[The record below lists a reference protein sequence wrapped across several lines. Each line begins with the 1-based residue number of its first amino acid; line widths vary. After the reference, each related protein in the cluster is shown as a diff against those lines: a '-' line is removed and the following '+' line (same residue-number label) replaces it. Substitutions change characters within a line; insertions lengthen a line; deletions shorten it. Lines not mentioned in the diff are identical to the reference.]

1 METRGLIDC
10 RLCQPRQHSIFC
22 KLLDKQLHYLEDYKV
37 TKNYRK
43 HEIIF
48 HDRDKPEGLFCI
60 FSGLVKIFKTSEN
73 GKEQIVR
80 LAQSGDVLGYRAF
93 FSDETYAAT
102 AQAVTDV
109 MICFI
114 ERKGIDGILQN
125 SPEIIYSLLKKVCL
139 ELREAEEKFQDLIE
153 KNVEERLRHFLLTF
167 IKDTRT
173 KKIDLPLSREE
184 IASLIGAR
192 SETVIRVFSS
202 WRTEGLISARAKSLI
217 VLKPSYFLSC

>member
-1 METRGLIDC
+1 METRSSIDC
-10 RLCQPRQHSIFC
+10 KLCQPRQHSIFC
-22 KLLDKQLHYLEDYKV
+22 KLSDKELPYLRDYKT

-48 HDRDKPEGLFCI
+48 HEGDKPQGLFCV
-60 FSGLVKIFKTSEN
+60 FSGMIKIFKTSEN

-93 FSDETYAAT
+93 FSGETYSAT
-102 AQAVTDV
+102 AQSVTDV

-114 ERKGIDGILQN
+114 EREGISGILKN
-125 SPEIIYSLLKKVCL
+125 SPEIIYSLLKKVFS
-139 ELREAEEKFQDLIE
+139 ELREAEGKFQDLLE
-153 KNVEERLRHFLLTF
+153 KNVEERLRHFLLMF
-167 IKDTRT
+167 IKDMRT

-202 WRTEGLISARAKSLI
+202 WKTEGLLSIHAKSLT
-217 VLKPSYFLSC
+217 VLKPSYFLS